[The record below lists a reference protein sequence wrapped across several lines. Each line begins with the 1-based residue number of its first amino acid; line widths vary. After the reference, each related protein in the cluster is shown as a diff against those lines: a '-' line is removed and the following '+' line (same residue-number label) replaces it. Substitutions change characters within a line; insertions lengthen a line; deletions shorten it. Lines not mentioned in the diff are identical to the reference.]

1 MGTSGSWPNY
11 DAWLQNTWGS
21 GQEFW
26 TAGPGARIAA
36 ASNLVFGVNPPY
48 YLDDF
53 LAVYPAFF
61 GPLTQVT
68 GAATVAGGN
77 QIAVPSLTGL
87 AVGQF
92 LQAAGLPPNTVIT
105 GLGATYVTVNNTA
118 AVSASGVMLT
128 VYESPVIP
136 LFVIQLYLNL
146 ANSSLV
152 QARWKEQWYIAMGLF
167 ICHYCTMW
175 ADSSPASLIT
185 ALRNTLHGETP
196 DGSGTVGAV
205 TLTLSSAPPTG
216 FISLFR
222 NGLIQR
228 PEGDD
233 YSLNGAAITLG
244 MPVQQDDIFWV
255 QWTIQISVSTG
266 ASASQVA
273 AAGLASG
280 ILTSKSVGDVS
291 AGYTTLSSLEAWG
304 AWNLTKAGQLL
315 ATMAKGAPG
324 SGPMVI
330 W

>member
-1 MGTSGSWPNY
+1 MGTNGSWPNF
-11 DAWLQNTWGS
+11 DGWLQNTWGS
-21 GQEFW
+21 GQEFGY
-26 TAGPGARIAA
+26 AGPGIGAG
-36 ASNLVFGVNPPY
+36 ASNLVFGTNPPY

-53 LAVYPAFF
+53 LNVYPQFF
-61 GPLTQVT
+61 GAPTQVLGGST
-68 GAATVAGGN
+68 TVGSN
-77 QIAVPSLTGL
+77 QIALPSVTGL
-87 AVGQF
+87 LQGQF

-105 GLGATYVTVNNTA
+105 AVNATGITVSNTA
-118 AVSASGVMLT
+118 TVTATGVVLT
-128 VYESPVIP
+128 VYESPTLPV
-136 LFVIQLYLNL
+136 FVIKMYLNL
-146 ANSSLV
+146 AWSSLM
-152 QARWKEQWYIAMGLF
+152 QARWCEQWYIAMGLF

-185 ALRNTLHGETP
+185 ALRDTLHGETP

-315 ATMAKGAPG
+315 ATMAQVIG